1 LCEWRGKNC
10 AHAMSGQGRMCRGA
24 ACWGGETPKRK
35 CGMKP
40 RRLERNFRNW
50 ADWLGVR
57 RPPAALVHL
66 LRFGLVR
73 VGAAKRWVRRNHGAA
88 PVPPRVSTAQSSV
101 HRIHTSPTCET
112 GPVLLPSFR
121 LCFRPFTRSI
131 STRSTNVRRYGA
143 LLLHFVFLR
152 QNPLNSRHAC
162 ETPRASRITHHH
174 PTDFFDTH
182 THTHSTC

>member
-1 LCEWRGKNC
+1 VRIESD
-10 AHAMSGQGRMCRGA
+10 AMNGQGVAGMLLAGA
-24 ACWGGETPKRK
+24 RAPKRK

-50 ADWLGVR
+50 ADWLGMR
-57 RPPAALVHL
+57 RPLGTLVHL
-66 LRFGLVR
+66 LRFGLVQA
-73 VGAAKRWVRRNHGAA
+73 GAAKRWVRRNYGAA

-101 HRIHTSPTCET
+101 HRIHTHPTCET
-112 GPVLLPSFR
+112 GPVFLPSFL

-143 LLLHFVFLR
+143 LLHHFVSLR

-182 THTHSTC
+182 PTC